1 METTQ
6 LDEEEKMLFGA
17 VIGGTHLVWNR
28 RRRWEIKGTEAGILA
43 AA

>member
-17 VIGGTHLVWNR
+17 VIGGLIWYGTGG
-28 RRRWEIKGTEAGILA
+28 EDGIKRH
-43 AA
+43 